1 MPEAP
6 SDLERLKRQVRRY
19 AARVRPHHVAMVAVL
34 SAVGLGVVAAG
45 TMALPGPRPIL
56 DGERM
61 TIQVVAPVEPRV
73 APGSVMEVGDLVEGF
88 EYRRPPPAVIEAAD
102 YGSWEGEF
110 EAPAARPVPRR
121 DDDSG
126 RGYASPPPDAPVDR
140 PDEDRR
146 DRRADRWFGFDAPD
160 RDYRAEREARRA
172 RLDARIE
179 RDRER
184 REVRWYRSDGS
195 PAEADVRDE
204 RGRWQDEDRDL
215 RQR

>member
-6 SDLERLKRQVRRY
+6 SDLDRLKRQARRFT
-19 AARVRPHHVAMVAVL
+19 ASVRPRHVAMVAVL

-45 TMALPGPRPIL
+45 TMALPRPEPIL

-61 TIQVVAPVEPRV
+61 TIQVVAPVEPEV
-73 APGSVMEVGDLVEGF
+73 APGAVMEVGDLVEGF
-88 EYRRPPPAVIEAAD
+88 EYRPPPLAMIESAD
-102 YGSWEGEF
+102 REAWEDGF
-110 EAPAARPVPRR
+110 EAPVPRPVSRR
-121 DDDSG
+121 DDDG
-126 RGYASPPPDAPVDR
+126 RGYAPPPPEAPVER
-140 PDEDRR
+140 PPEERR

-215 RQR
+215 R

>member
-6 SDLERLKRQVRRY
+6 SDLDRLKRQARRF
-19 AARVRPHHVAMVAVL
+19 AASVRPRHVALVAVL

-45 TMALPGPRPIL
+45 TMALPRPEPIL

-61 TIQVVAPVEPRV
+61 TIQVVAPIEPEV
-73 APGSVMEVGDLVEGF
+73 APGAVMEVGDLVEGF
-88 EYRRPPPAVIEAAD
+88 EYRPPPPAMIESAD
-102 YGSWEGEF
+102 REAWEDGF
-110 EAPAARPVPRR
+110 EAPVPRPVSRR
-121 DDDSG
+121 DDDG
-126 RGYASPPPDAPVDR
+126 RGYAPPRPEAPVER
-140 PDEDRR
+140 PPEERR

-184 REVRWYRSDGS
+184 REVRWYRSDGA

-204 RGRWQDEDRDL
+204 RGRWQDGDRDL

>member
-6 SDLERLKRQVRRY
+6 SDLDRLKRQARRI
-19 AARVRPHHVAMVAVL
+19 AASVRPRHVVMVAVL

-45 TMALPGPRPIL
+45 TMALPRPEPIV
-56 DGERM
+56 DGQRM
-61 TIQVVAPVEPRV
+61 TIQVVAPVEPEV
-73 APGSVMEVGDLVEGF
+73 APGAVMEVGDLVEGF
-88 EYRRPPPAVIEAAD
+88 EYRRPPPAMIETAD
-102 YGSWEGEF
+102 YEPWEDEAF
-110 EAPAARPVPRR
+110 EAPAPRPVSRR
-121 DDDSG
+121 DDDG
-126 RGYASPPPDAPVDR
+126 RGYAPPPPEAPVER
-140 PDEDRR
+140 LAE

-195 PAEADVRDE
+195 PAEADE